1 MERAAIDVLMLF
13 VLLPVVLSA
22 NPYRRFLKDAS
33 FCQERDAACKMSSGN
48 YGCCPATDGVC
59 CADGDHCCPSGFK
72 CDLSAKQCLQY
83 GEPAKPSDPAAT
95 PALTED
101 MLRVVPIGAKAVREV
116 IKGVTI
122 EKIVYP
128 MEQVKPLRGDVGEV
142 DCPGSGGGYCD
153 NGNTCCLGTDNVYTC
168 CPIPSGN
175 CCDDYIH
182 CCPSGTVCDTA
193 NSNCI
198 TPRLRVLDKIPFLV
212 KTLAG
217 TRKP

>member
-13 VLLPVVLSA
+13 VFLPVVLGV
-22 NPYRRFLKDAS
+22 NPYWKDANEDGT
-33 FCQERDAACKMSSGN
+33 FCQEKDVACKMSSGY
-48 YGCCPATDGVC
+48 YGCCSAADGVC

-83 GEPAKPSDPAAT
+83 GGPAV
-95 PALTED
+95 TEN

-122 EKIVYP
+122 EKIVYR
-128 MEQVKPLRGDVGEV
+128 MEQVKPLRDDVGEV
-142 DCPGSGGGYCD
+142 DCPGGGYCD
-153 NGNTCCLGTDNVYTC
+153 DGNTCCLGTNNVGYTC
-168 CPIPSGN
+168 CPVTSGN

-198 TPRLRVLDKIPFLV
+198 TPHLHVLDKIPFLV
-212 KTLAG
+212 KTLSA
-217 TRKP
+217 TRKLARKP

>member
-13 VLLPVVLSA
+13 VLLPVVLGV
-22 NPYRRFLKDAS
+22 NPYWKDANEDGT
-33 FCQERDAACKMSSGN
+33 FCQEKDAVCKMSSGY
-48 YGCCPATDGVC
+48 YGCCSAADGVC

-72 CDLSAKQCLQY
+72 CDLSARQCLQN
-83 GEPAKPSDPAAT
+83 GDPTVA
-95 PALTED
+95 EN

-122 EKIVYP
+122 EKIVYR
-128 MEQVKPLRGDVGEV
+128 MEQVMPLRDDVGEV
-142 DCPGSGGGYCD
+142 HCPGKITYCND
-153 NGNTCCLGTDNVYTC
+153 GNTCCLGTNNTGYLC
-168 CPIPSGN
+168 CPVSNGN

-198 TPRLRVLDKIPFLV
+198 TPHLRVLDRMPFLV
-212 KTLAG
+212 KTLSA
-217 TRKP
+217 TRKPSRKP